1 MSEAEAEKMVQA
13 FTLKAS
19 DPAFNE
25 TIRDWRLVG
34 SPDGTAIGAAEE
46 LIESLGE
53 LAVPVM
59 DQEPQVYPFL
69 LSPHAYIPGLLL
81 HPLIVRVEA

>member
-1 MSEAEAEKMVQA
+1 MVHYCTA
-13 FTLKAS
+13 RWDTFTPPFTA
-19 DPAFNE
+19 
-25 TIRDWRLVG
+25 IRDWRLVG